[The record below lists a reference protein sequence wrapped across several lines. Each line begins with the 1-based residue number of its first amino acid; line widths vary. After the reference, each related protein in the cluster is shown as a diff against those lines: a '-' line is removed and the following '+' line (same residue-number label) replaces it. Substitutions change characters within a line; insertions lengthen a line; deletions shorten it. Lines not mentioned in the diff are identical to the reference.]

1 MVLIG
6 GAIVLVLLALAALI
20 PTDRLPG
27 WLSVY
32 LGVALACGVLVVVV
46 ALLT

>member
-1 MVLIG
+1 MVLVG
-6 GAIVLVLLALAALI
+6 CGIVLVLLALTALI
-20 PTDRLPG
+20 PTDRLPS

-32 LGVALACGVLVVVV
+32 LGVALACAVLVVVV